1 MMPRSPSP
9 RISGPS
15 QSNNKKKIL
24 FLLSGE
30 STTIPAAE
38 ASALVRMRDPSA
50 EVEAAE
56 GRVLIASSEADPDS
70 IAGRIAFSKRVGS
83 VIPDGKLDGDQLRS
97 LREGTYR
104 VNIFE
109 LGERKK
115 PDSGRLIADLAGE
128 IGGRVSLRDPE
139 YEVTVVRGAGGRDY
153 FALSRPSLMRQDW
166 VVRRPRARPFFHP
179 AAIFPKLSR
188 ALVNLSRVD
197 LGEVFF
203 DPFCGTGSL
212 LLEAH
217 ELGAAPLGADR
228 DQRMVKGALRNMH
241 SFRQDWR
248 GVVRADVRKCP
259 VVAVDGMAT
268 DIPYGR
274 ASSTSG
280 SKTSEV
286 MENLLRTAAGLL
298 REGRRLVVMHPDTV
312 AVDAR
317 GDFEIEEEHHLYIHS
332 KLTRTISVLRRV

>member
-1 MMPRSPSP
+1 MTPPSRSH
-9 RISGPS
+9 RTSGRS
-15 QSNNKKKIL
+15 QSKIL

-38 ASALVRMRDPSA
+38 ASALVRMHDPSA
-50 EVEAAE
+50 RVESPE
-56 GRVLIASSEADPDS
+56 GRIIIATSETSPDS
-70 IAGRIAFSKRVGS
+70 IAARVAFSKRVGS
-83 VIPDGKLDGDQLRS
+83 VVPDCRLDGDQLRS
-97 LREGTYR
+97 LRAGTYR
-104 VNIFE
+104 VSVFE
-109 LGERKK
+109 LGESK
-115 PDSGRLIADLAGE
+115 PDSGRLVSDLADE
-128 IGGRVSLRDPE
+128 IGGKVSLDAPDT
-139 YEVTVVRGAGGRDY
+139 EVTVVRGARDY
-153 FALSRPSLMRQDW
+153 YALCRPSLMKQTW

-197 LGEVFF
+197 SGEVFL

-217 ELGAAPLGADR
+217 ELGAKPVGSDR
-228 DQRMVKGALRNMH
+228 DRRMVEGALRNMS
-241 SFRQDWR
+241 SFKQDWL
-248 GVVRADVRKCP
+248 GVVRADAGRAPLSSVD
-259 VVAVDGMAT
+259 AVAT

-280 SKTSEV
+280 SRPGEV
-286 MENLLRTAAGLL
+286 MGKLMRTAAQLL

-312 AVDAR
+312 QADGR
-317 GDFEIEEEHHLYIHS
+317 PDFELEEEHHLYVHS